1 MTLPRP
7 LLALLL
13 LGALLLSGC
22 GLFGGKPKPIPPV
35 GQLYQDGEVQLAK
48 GSYDKARDAFTK
60 LYEHY
65 ADSYLAVRA
74 RFLVGEAYYR
84 EQEYEKA
91 IKEFEAFLTFYPGD
105 AIADLAQY
113 RLAMSYYDQ
122 LQTVEKDQGLTVK
135 ALAEFQKLVKH
146 YPESRYAP
154 DALAKIEIC
163 RNRLAQ
169 KELWVAEYYVKQRSY
184 AAALQRLEVILRDY
198 PRAPVIPQTLYLQ
211 GDALFR
217 LGQPEEAAKPIRRLV
232 EEFGHTEWA
241 RRAYQRYSGLLR

>member
-1 MTLPRP
+1 VLTPPWR
-7 LLALLL
+7 LLALVGL
-13 LGALLLSGC
+13 LLLSGC
-22 GLFGGKPKPIPPV
+22 GLFGKKPGPIPPA
-35 GQLYQDGEVQLAK
+35 GPLYQEGELLLARQN
-48 GSYDKARDAFTK
+48 YDKAREAFTK
-60 LYEHY
+60 LYEY
-65 ADSYLAVRA
+65 YPDSYLAVRA

-91 IKEFEAFLTFYPGD
+91 IKEFEQFLTFYPSA

-122 LQTVEKDQGLTVK
+122 LQTVEKDQGLTAK
-135 ALAEFQKLVKH
+135 ALAEFQKLLKY

-154 DALAKIEIC
+154 DVLAKIEIC

-169 KELWVAEYYVKQRSY
+169 KELWVAEYYVRQGNP
-184 AAALQRLEVILRDY
+184 AAALQRLEIILKDY
-198 PRAPVIPQTLYLQ
+198 PRAMVIPQTLYLK

-217 LGQPEEAAKPIRRLV
+217 LGQREEAAKAIRRLV

-241 RRAYQRYSGLLR
+241 RRAHRRFAGQLF